1 MSSKNFNGD
10 VFEIKNKIAKEV
22 DELANNL
29 INEFY
34 SHYNEVSESKNS
46 VLDQS
51 KVFEGWVIQ
60 KIAGLQLM
68 IYRFNDEIE
77 QIRKEL
83 NKISKLSK

>member
-1 MSSKNFNGD
+1 MSSKNFNED

-29 INEFY
+29 ITEFY
-34 SHYNEVSESKNS
+34 SHYNEVSERENS
-46 VLDQS
+46 VMDQS
-51 KVFEGWVIQ
+51 KVFEGWVVQ

-77 QIRKEL
+77 QMRKEL

>member
-10 VFEIKNKIAKEV
+10 VFKIKNKIAKEV

-34 SHYNEVSESKNS
+34 SHYNEVSERENS

-51 KVFEGWVIQ
+51 KE
-60 KIAGLQLM
+60 
-68 IYRFNDEIE
+68 
-77 QIRKEL
+77 
-83 NKISKLSK
+83 

>member
-1 MSSKNFNGD
+1 MSSKNFNED
-10 VFEIKNKIAKEV
+10 VFEIKNKKAKEV

-29 INEFY
+29 ITEFY
-34 SHYNEVSESKNS
+34 SHYNEVSERENS
-46 VLDQS
+46 VMDQS
-51 KVFEGWVIQ
+51 KVFEGWVVQ

-77 QIRKEL
+77 QMRKEL

>member
-1 MSSKNFNGD
+1 MSSTNFNGD
-10 VFEIKNKIAKEV
+10 VFEIKNKITKEV

-34 SHYNEVSESKNS
+34 SHYNEVSKSENS

-51 KVFEGWVIQ
+51 KMFEGWVIQ